1 MEEQERVSNVLVES
15 VRGRVWRRVG
25 SCPGLLYRVI
35 FKRTPLAYCGVSS
48 LGHSGSQFGPIS
60 CTRAARFAQN
70 HRMIAFR
77 LTGCAKKNR
86 ESGGG
91 IVEKWKTEIGW
102 HMQPSLVGIQRTGL
116 CPVLISVHLKYL
128 WKISGT
134 RTAFTLGF
142 FFFLFSSTTCTWKLR
157 AALFLLCFATG
168 LSQNETDLR
177 AHDRNKKKPTK
188 QRHLIVEPGSV
199 SLAVLHKTGIRS
211 HYIMLPFAEHTAQWF
226 IHTWGCVFGPT
237 WHACTN
243 IIYRIKRF

>member
-1 MEEQERVSNVLVES
+1 MKNRDWLAHAA
-15 VRGRVWRRVG
+15 
-25 SCPGLLYRVI
+25 I
-35 FKRTPLAYCGVSS
+35 FGWNSKNWLVSS
-48 LGHSGSQFGPIS
+48 SNFSTPQIFVEN
-60 CTRAARFAQN
+60 FWN
-70 HRMIAFR
+70 
-77 LTGCAKKNR
+77 KN
-86 ESGGG
+86 G
-91 IVEKWKTEIGW
+91 V
-102 HMQPSLVGIQRTGL
+102 HVG
-116 CPVLISVHLKYL
+116 V
-128 WKISGT
+128 
-134 RTAFTLGF
+134 F
-142 FFFLFSSTTCTWKLR
+142 FFFVLFSSTTCTWKLR

>member
-142 FFFLFSSTTCTWKLR
+142 FFSRSFFLHYVHLKAEGRTVL
-157 AALFLLCFATG
+157 ALFCYGTQSERNRSASTRPKQKETNKATAPNSRARECFSRG
-168 LSQNETDLR
+168 LT
-177 AHDRNKKKPTK
+177 
-188 QRHLIVEPGSV
+188 
-199 SLAVLHKTGIRS
+199 
-211 HYIMLPFAEHTAQWF
+211 
-226 IHTWGCVFGPT
+226 
-237 WHACTN
+237 
-243 IIYRIKRF
+243 